1 MNCLGFGLP
10 KEDKKE
16 ANQFKVLARKGV
28 DLICRSRFL
37 PSSIFAMFCWER
49 NLPHWMHFFDTACNQ
64 YLLPLLLLW
73 VVVVA
78 VASLS
83 ILVESRHN
91 LIYNL
96 QKEQG
101 IQSLFTILKT
111 KIFKVYKTPPPY
123 QGEKL
128 SFGYL

>member
-1 MNCLGFGLP
+1 
-10 KEDKKE
+10 
-16 ANQFKVLARKGV
+16 
-28 DLICRSRFL
+28 
-37 PSSIFAMFCWER
+37 
-49 NLPHWMHFFDTACNQ
+49 MHFFDTACNQ

-101 IQSLFTILKT
+101 IQSLFTVLKT